1 VSAAKVHKRI
11 PLANTKGKTAP
22 LGAKARVAAIAGVAI
37 LFGSNLAAADTYS
50 PGLSEL
56 CLNRKL
62 HCNETCNALTR
73 KYSWGAEQK
82 VDCTQKCDLVQSMCL
97 KQVYN
102 DAHP

>member
-1 VSAAKVHKRI
+1 VAAAKVHKRV
-11 PLANTKGKTAP
+11 PLANTKDNTAP
-22 LGAKARVAAIAGVAI
+22 LGAKARVAFAGAAI
-37 LFGSNLAAADTYS
+37 LLGSDLAAADTYS
-50 PGLSEL
+50 PSLSEL

-73 KYSWGAEQK
+73 KYSWDAEQK

-102 DAHP
+102 DAYP